1 MEKILKE
8 SLQKEK
14 ATASFKDLALTALYI
29 LGVVALGILVLNQ
42 WLGFHYK
49 MQFAQSPCGVCAE
62 ANPEIKTCMQRIK
75 PMFLNGTGGLYD
87 PTNQTIIKINLSAI
101 S

>member
-1 MEKILKE
+1 MTEILKE

-14 ATASFKDLALTALYI
+14 APASVKELALTALYI
-29 LGVVALGILVLNQ
+29 ISVVALGMLVLNQ

-62 ANPEIKTCMQRIK
+62 ANPEIKNCMQRIT
-75 PMFLNGTGGLYD
+75 PVYLNGSGGLYD
-87 PTNQTIIKINLSAI
+87 PTNQTIIKINMSAI